1 MNKRFGTALALASFA
16 CASLLLTVP
25 ASAQSVYGSIFGTVT
40 DKTGAAI
47 PGATIAVTDEAK
59 GTVVTVISNASGDY
73 TVSHLAPDIYDLK
86 VSIKGFKSFETK
98 GIQVEADTAPRIDP
112 GLDVGGAETTVEV
125 NADSQPQ
132 LKTDRADVAATFDS
146 QQVND
151 LPIEGQN
158 FANLQLLLPG
168 AQLLG
173 WSHAADENPQ
183 ASRQIQIDGQ
193 AFGGVAYELD
203 GTDNQDPILG
213 IIVVNP
219 QLDAITDA
227 KITTQNFDAE
237 LGKAVA
243 AVQTVQTKS
252 GSNTFHGSAYDF
264 RTGNANLARDPYSQV
279 GPGSIPPG
287 LKNKFGLTV
296 GGPLSKDKRFFF
308 FGYEGQRQKSGVTN
322 VNTLP
327 SKLLTETCLGHETGP
342 SGIPGCD
349 FSEYLANLPG
359 GVDNGPVSAFPAG
372 QIYDNRSGTPVAYT
386 GNVIPAAQVSQQWV
400 NLLTLLEPYTKAET
414 GGDLGGLDS
423 NSSGS
428 GTGVFNSNMWVVRLD
443 QTFSEKQTGFVRFT
457 RWTDALGGPQMYGSA
472 GGPGFGI
479 GGYGGNS
486 VSPDDSLAI
495 GTDYVFSPKLIMDL
509 RGGYL
514 RYNIIDIKNDESV
527 QEANALGMPGF
538 NTAQAITSGS
548 PGFFPSTL
556 AGGHTQPL
564 YGDGLGIARCN
575 CPLTEREDQFQ
586 IVNNWTRV
594 IGNHSVKVGAD
605 LRYGR
610 NLRVPSDSD
619 RTGVVSFD
627 NNPTSDQLATASG
640 DNQGGISFAAM
651 ALGDVTSLQR
661 YVSSSTNAKEFQKRE
676 FFYAQDTWRTN
687 TKLTLNLGVRWEG
700 YFPESVNAP
709 GNGALMN
716 LSDGYLHVAGVGGI
730 KSDMGWVLDKKK
742 QFEPRLGATYQLT
755 PKTVIRAGYG
765 RSFDLGVFGS
775 TFGHV
780 VTQNLPVLANQSI
793 SASTTTGQA
802 FCLGSSPQN
811 SATPTSPGCSYAKD
825 TTASVQPV
833 GGGPLAYTPPVVPA
847 DGLLPNPG
855 NLVNT
860 KARPNPMQFP
870 TLDAWNASVQHAL
883 TSSLTITAAYIG
895 NKGTHTLSDGDGNNT
910 NPNEAAIN
918 LPGSF
923 SPTGQALH
931 FDPTVNTDPTKGPV
945 ITASGA
951 TAIQNY
957 LQRYYGGSLQ
967 ACRDPNYT
975 PTVDPNITLPAGACG
990 WSQGVSYYGDNQNT
1004 DFNAVQITLAQA
1016 TWHGLNI
1023 NGNYQFAI
1031 AHDAA
1036 SGYST
1041 WDHDVVYG
1049 NDSAVRRQSATIYGL
1064 YQLPLGKGKQ
1074 FLNGVNH
1081 AEDLLLGGYEVSAT
1095 GNVASGLP
1103 FSLGLNSCGDDIP
1116 GSAPCQPNAT
1126 GSLPTS
1132 LSKFVPGTGW
1142 TFYQAQTLGSTFTDP
1157 GLDNIGNVRRESYF
1171 GPHFYN
1177 VDLSLQKSFSVWEH
1191 VETKFRMDAVNAFN
1205 HINPNNP
1212 GGNIQSAGTITSEA
1226 PGPGP
1231 RQMEFSLSLKF

>member
-1 MNKRFGTALALASFA
+1 MNKSLRTALALALFA
-16 CASLLLTVP
+16 CAGLVLIAP
-25 ASAQSVYGSIFGTVT
+25 ANAQSVYGSIFGTVT

-59 GTVVTVISNASGDY
+59 GTVVTATSNGSGDY
-73 TVSHLAPDIYDLK
+73 NVSHLAPDIYDLK
-86 VSIKGFKSFETK
+86 VTLKGFKSFETK

-112 GLDVGGAETTVEV
+112 SLEVGGADTTVEV
-125 NADSQPQ
+125 NADSQPE

-146 QQVND
+146 QQVDD

-203 GTDNQDPILG
+203 GTDNEDPILG

-219 QLDAITDA
+219 ALDTITDA

-264 RTGNANLARDPYSQV
+264 RTGNANLARDPFSQA
-279 GPGSIPPG
+279 PGSIPAG
-287 LKNKFGLTV
+287 LHNKFGLTF

-308 FGYEGQRQKSGVTN
+308 FGYEGQRQKSGVTD
-322 VNTLP
+322 VDTLP
-327 SKLLTETCLGHETGP
+327 SQLLTETCLGHETGP

-349 FSEYLANLPG
+349 FSEYLAQLPG
-359 GVDNGPVSAFPAG
+359 GSATSSPSPFPAG
-372 QIYDNRSGTPVAYT
+372 QIYDNRSGTPLPYK
-386 GNVIPAAQVSQQWV
+386 GNVIPTAQVSQQWI
-400 NLLTLLEPYTKAET
+400 NLLTLLEPYTKAES
-414 GGDLGGLDS
+414 GGNLGGLDA
-423 NSSGS
+423 NSTGG

-457 RWTDALGGPQMYGSA
+457 RWTDALGGPQLYGAA

-486 VSPDDSLAI
+486 VSPDDSLAV
-495 GTDYVFSPKLIMDL
+495 GTDYVFNPTLITDL
-509 RGGYL
+509 RLGYL
-514 RYNIIDIKNDESV
+514 RYNIIDIKNDEAV
-527 QEANALGMPGF
+527 QEATALDIPGL
-538 NTAQAITSGS
+538 NTAQPITGGS
-548 PGFFPSTL
+548 PGFFVATL
-556 AGGHTQPL
+556 AGGSQQPL
-564 YGDGLGIARCN
+564 YGDGLNIARCN

-586 IVNNWTRV
+586 IVNNWTKV
-594 IGNHSVKVGAD
+594 LGNHSVKVGAD

-610 NLRVPSDSD
+610 NLRVPSDND
-619 RTGVVSFD
+619 RTGNLNFG
-627 NNPTSDQLATASG
+627 NNPTSDQSVTGAG
-640 DNQGGISFAAM
+640 NNQGGIGFAAL
-651 ALGDVTSLQR
+651 ALGDVTSFNR
-661 YVSSSTNAKEFQKRE
+661 YVSSSTNAKEYQKRE
-676 FFYAQDTWRTN
+676 FFYAQDTWRFN
-687 TKLTLNLGVRWEG
+687 TKFTLNLGVRWEL
-700 YFPESVNAP
+700 YYPESVNAP
-709 GNGALMN
+709 GNGALLN
-716 LSDGYLHVAGVGGI
+716 IADGYLHVAGVGGI
-730 KSDMGWVLDKKK
+730 KSNMGWQIDKAKM
-742 QFEPRLGATYQLT
+742 FEPRLGATYQLT

-765 RSFDLGVFGS
+765 RSFDIGVFGS
-775 TFGHV
+775 VFGHT
-780 VTQNLPVLANQSI
+780 VTQNLPVLANQSL
-793 SASTTTGQA
+793 SNSTATGQA
-802 FCLGSSPQN
+802 FCLGSSPEN
-811 SATPTSPGCSYAKD
+811 SATPTSPGCSYARD
-825 TTASVQPV
+825 TNASVQPV

-847 DGLLPNPG
+847 NGLLPNPG
-855 NLVNT
+855 NSVSSN
-860 KARPNPMQFP
+860 ARPNPMNFP
-870 TLDAWNASVQHAL
+870 TLDAWNGSVQHAL

-895 NKGTHTLSDGDGNNT
+895 NKGTHTLSAGDGNTT

-931 FDPTVNTDPTKGPV
+931 FDPTVNTNPSNGPV

-951 TAIQNY
+951 TAITNY

-975 PTVDPNITLPAGACG
+975 PTVDANIALPAGACG
-990 WSQGVSYYGDNQNT
+990 WSQSIGYRGDDQNT
-1004 DFNAVQITLAQA
+1004 NFNALQVTLAQA

-1023 NGNYQFAI
+1023 NGNYQFAT
-1031 AHDAA
+1031 AHDFN
-1036 SGYST
+1036 GNYST
-1041 WDHDVVYG
+1041 WDKAAVYG
-1049 NDSAVRRQSATIYGL
+1049 NSNDVRHHSATIYGL

-1081 AEDLLLGGYEVSAT
+1081 AEDLILGGYEVSAT

-1103 FSLGLNSCGDDIP
+1103 FSLSLNSCGDDIP
-1116 GSAPCQPNAT
+1116 GDAPCQPNAS

-1132 LSKFVPGTGW
+1132 LSKFVPGKGW

-1157 GLDNIGNVRRESYF
+1157 GLDTIGNVPRNSYF

-1177 VDLSLQKSFSVWEH
+1177 VDLSLQKSFGIWEH

-1205 HINPNNP
+1205 HINPGNP
-1212 GGNIQSAGTITSEA
+1212 GGNIQSAGTITGEA

-1231 RQMEFSLSLKF
+1231 RQLEFSLSLKF